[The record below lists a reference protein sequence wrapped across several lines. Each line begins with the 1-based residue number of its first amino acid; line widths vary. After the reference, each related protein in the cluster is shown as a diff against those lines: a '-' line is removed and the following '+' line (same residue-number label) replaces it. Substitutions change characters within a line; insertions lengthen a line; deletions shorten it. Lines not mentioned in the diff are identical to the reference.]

1 MGHGGGQS
9 VPKRVSIVVFPSI
22 IYGVFDTLWAAG
34 RFFKIPPDE
43 PLFEP
48 RIVAAE
54 HGPLELIPGV
64 SIIPQ
69 DSIDDVE
76 QTDIVFVPNPVVLT
90 PEELRALDRRIIDWS
105 RRCTKRAP

>member
-1 MGHGGGQS
+1 
-9 VPKRVSIVVFPSI
+9 
-22 IYGVFDTLWAAG
+22 
-34 RFFKIPPDE
+34 
-43 PLFEP
+43 
-48 RIVAAE
+48 
-54 HGPLELIPGV
+54 V